1 MEPTGLSL
9 GKSVLDGALGYAN
22 SAIAEEVAL
31 QLGVQKDQAFI
42 RDELEMMLAFL
53 MAAHEERDEHKVIK
67 TWVKQVRDVAY
78 DVEDCL
84 QDLAVRFGKP
94 SWWCFLRTLID
105 RHRVATRMKEL
116 RAKVED
122 VSQRNVRYRL
132 IKGTEPKPATG
143 AGPSIIS
150 GATMFGIEEARRQK
164 DKAKVDLSQ
173 LISEGNEDLRVIAV
187 WGTNGVLGQTIVI
200 KGEYDNL
207 KRSKKFEL
215 YAWIR
220 IVHPFNPLEFLQCIM
235 RQFYQTSFDETQ
247 ENTNI
252 VAQVLKMLGMLTKRE
267 AGKTQGKTNI
277 GVQVL
282 KKMGMMKQDD
292 LVDAFSEH
300 VSEKR
305 YLIVL
310 NDLSTVEEW
319 DAIKEYFPDNK
330 KGSRIIVST
339 EHGEVASLCAGQ
351 ESVVSELKQSY
362 VDRSIF
368 VSYDKVYQNQTT
380 LVKPR
385 FTSSE
390 ATLNANNSVVPI
402 DGILENQSV
411 GDHNK
416 MARKGLSR
424 IGTIASALEE
434 SQLVGREKEK
444 SDLIHL
450 ISKQYDHQPMAMVI
464 SVWGMGGLG
473 KTTLIK
479 EVYQSQELSGL
490 FEKRACVTIM
500 RPFVLEDVLKSLTM
514 QLDAE
519 SPNMKDNI
527 DFGAGTRKEIK
538 ALIEDF
544 HKLLERKRCLIVLDD
559 LSSITEWNM
568 IIQSLPK
575 MENASRIVITTR
587 EENIAKH
594 CSAEQ
599 GSIYKLEVLGNRDAL
614 DLFTR
619 KIFKDTISLDKQPA
633 LIEEA
638 KTILKKCNGLPL
650 AIVTIGGFL
659 AKQPKTP
666 MEWRKLSEHI
676 SAELEMNPELG
687 IIRTILMKSYDGL
700 PYHLKSCFLYL
711 SIFPEDYNISRR
723 RLVRR
728 WNAEGYSSDVRGK
741 SKGEVVDNYFME
753 LIDRSMI
760 LPIKES
766 IGSRKG
772 ISSCKLHDLM
782 REISISK
789 AMEENLVFR
798 MEEGCSSN
806 TQGTIRHLAISSN
819 WEGDQSEFED
829 TVDLSRIRSLTVFGK
844 WKPFYI
850 SDKMR
855 LLRVLD
861 LESTTGFVDHHLEPI
876 GKLLHLKYLSLRGCR
891 DIFQL
896 PDLVGNLKQLQTL
909 DITRT
914 RIIKLP
920 QAIMKLRKLQYL
932 RAGGDQQRILSADS
946 YNEFVEDLPK
956 KMQNKLC
963 VWAITLMIFC
973 FSCCSLEFFKED
985 IMDMEDDDSLNRRDV
1000 CTFMCCVAFPFIARL
1015 ADPRGGVVLPRGLR
1029 KLKALR
1035 TLGVVN
1041 IAHGKAILRDI
1052 KRLTRLH
1059 KLSVAG
1065 INKKNCQEFCSTLEH
1080 LSHLESLSVDNV
1092 MEEAGLHGCLDDV
1105 RSPPKNL
1112 QSLKLVGTLG
1122 KLPEWIAGL
1131 QNLVKLKLRW
1141 TGLTDVDGTV
1151 QVLSKLPNLAILRLL
1166 PQSFQAEEPRCFTSS
1181 REAFPSLTVLELGYY
1196 PGIGSVEFEEGT
1208 APRLELLC
1216 SRYTTSFSGL
1226 STLRSLKEVL
1236 IDESYYTAQS
1246 LEKMRAL
1253 LSQNTT
1259 KPVLKF
1265 T

>member
-9 GKSVLDGALGYAN
+9 GKSVLDGALGYAK
-22 SAIAEEVAL
+22 SAVAEEVAL

-84 QDLAVRFGKP
+84 QDLAVRLGKP

-132 IKGTEPKPATG
+132 IKGTEPRPSTRAG
-143 AGPSIIS
+143 ASSIS

-164 DKAKVDLSQ
+164 DKAKVELSQ

-187 WGTNGVLGQTIVI
+187 WGTNGVLGQTVVI
-200 KGEYDNL
+200 KGEYDNM
-207 KRSKKFEL
+207 KRNKKFEL
-215 YAWIR
+215 YAWTR
-220 IVHPFNPLEFLQCIM
+220 IVHPFNPLEFLQSIM
-235 RQFYQTSFDETQ
+235 RQFYQTYFDETL
-247 ENTNI
+247 EKTKI
-252 VAQVLKMLGMLTKRE
+252 VAQDLEKMGMMKLE

-277 GVQVL
+277 GAQVL

-310 NDLSTVEEW
+310 NDLSTIEEW
-319 DAIKEYFPDNK
+319 DVIKEYFPDNK

-339 EHGEVASLCAGQ
+339 EHSEVASLCAGK
-351 ESVVSELKQSY
+351 ESAVSELKQSY
-362 VDRSIF
+362 FDQSIF

-385 FTSSE
+385 STSSE
-390 ATLNANNSVVPI
+390 ATLSANNSAI

-424 IGTIASALEE
+424 IGTIAGALKE

-450 ISKQYDHQPMAMVI
+450 ISKQYDHQPMVI

-490 FEKRACVTIM
+490 FEKRACITIM

-519 SPNMKDNI
+519 SPNRKDNI

-559 LSSITEWNM
+559 LSSITEWDM

-594 CSAEQ
+594 CSPEQ

-619 KIFKDTISLDKQPA
+619 KIFKEAISLDKQPA

-687 IIRTILMKSYDGL
+687 IIRAILMKSYDGL

-741 SKGEVVDNYFME
+741 SKGEVVDNQFME

-760 LPIKES
+760 LPVKES
-766 IGSRKG
+766 ICSRKG

-798 MEEGCSSN
+798 MEEGCSLNS
-806 TQGTIRHLAISSN
+806 QGTTRHLAISSN
-819 WEGDQSEFED
+819 WEGDQAEFES
-829 TVDLSRIRSLTVFGK
+829 TVDLSRIRSLTVFGE

-861 LESTTGFVDHHLEPI
+861 LESTTGLVDHHLEPI
-876 GKLLHLKYLSLRGCR
+876 GKLLHLMYLSLRGCGN
-891 DIFQL
+891 IFHL
-896 PDLVGNLKQLQTL
+896 PDSVGNLKQLETL
-909 DITRT
+909 DITET

-920 QAIMKLRKLQYL
+920 QAIIKLRKLQYL
-932 RAGGDQQRILSADS
+932 RAGTQGISSVADS
-946 YNEFVEDLPK
+946 YNDLVQILPK

-963 VWAITLMIFC
+963 VWTQALVAFC
-973 FSCCSLEFFKED
+973 ISCYSLELFKG
-985 IMDMEDDDSLNRRDV
+985 IMDVDDDVSINRRDV
-1000 CTFMCCVAFPFIARL
+1000 CTLWCCVVFPFIARL
-1015 ADPRGGVVLPRGLR
+1015 AAHLCGGVVVPRGLR

-1041 IAHGKAILRDI
+1041 IAQGKAILQDI
-1052 KRLTRLH
+1052 KRLTRLR
-1059 KLSVAG
+1059 KLAVTG

-1080 LSHLESLSVDNV
+1080 LSHLESLSVTTW
-1092 MEEAGLHGCLDDV
+1092 EEAGLRGCLDDL
-1105 RSPPKNL
+1105 RSPPNNL
-1112 QSLKLVGTLG
+1112 QSLDLVGALG

-1141 TGLTDVDGTV
+1141 TELTDVDGTV
-1151 QVLSKLPNLAILRLL
+1151 QVLGKLPNLAILRLL
-1166 PQSFQAEEPRCFTSS
+1166 RQSFQAEEPRCFTSS

-1196 PGIGSVEFEEGT
+1196 PGITSVEFEEGT

-1216 SRYTTSFSGL
+1216 SRYILSISGL
-1226 STLRSLKEVL
+1226 LFLENLKEVL
-1236 IDESYYTAQS
+1236 IAKPYYSEELVQDLRAQ
-1246 LEKMRAL
+1246 LTKNL
-1253 LSQNTT
+1253 N

-1265 T
+1265 K